1 MREKIGWGILGLGNI
16 AEKFAKDLALVTTG
30 KLVSISS
37 RSKIKGQEFAAKH
50 NVKNTY
56 NNAQDL
62 FNCTDVDVVYIAT
75 PHTLHKD
82 LSVMAMNSGK
92 HVLCEKPMGVNTK
105 QVQKMIEASVKN
117 NVFLMEALWSRFLP
131 SIQKVKQIVD
141 AKELGEISY
150 IKSDFAFYGL
160 DRAEES
166 RLLNP
171 NLAGGS
177 LLDIGIY
184 PVFLAYLLLGKPSE
198 ILATANFY
206 KTGVEKQVSIIFKYD
221 NAQAHL
227 YSALTVNTETSSEIA
242 GDKGILKLETR
253 WHEAEGYYIE
263 KSREKEYFLMP
274 KLGIGYTYEI
284 EEVHKCI
291 ANNQIESK
299 LWSHQNSLDLIQLLD
314 KIREKTNIV
323 FPFEA

>member
-16 AEKFAKDLALVTTG
+16 AEKFAKDLVLVTTG

-117 NVFLMEALWSRFLP
+117 NVFFMEALWSRFLP

-227 YSALTVNTETSSEIA
+227 YSALTANTETSSEIA

-263 KSREKEYFLMP
+263 KSREKEYFIMP

>member
-227 YSALTVNTETSSEIA
+227 YSALTANTETSSEIA

-263 KSREKEYFLMP
+263 KSREKEYFIMP

>member
-1 MREKIGWGILGLGNI
+1 MREKIGWGIVGLGNI
-16 AEKFAKDLALVTTG
+16 AEKFAKDLALVNTG

-37 RSKIKGQEFAAKH
+37 RSKTKGQDFAAKH
-50 NVKNTY
+50 NVKNSY

-62 FNCTDVDVVYIAT
+62 FNCADVDVVYIAT
-75 PHTLHKD
+75 PHTLHKE

-105 QVQKMIEASVKN
+105 QVKNMIAASVKN

-131 SIQKVKQIVD
+131 SIQKVKQIVN

-184 PVFLAYLLLGKPSE
+184 PVFLAYLLLGKPNE
-198 ILATANFY
+198 IIATANFY

-221 NAQAHL
+221 KAQAHL
-227 YSALTVNTETSSEIA
+227 YSALTANTEASSEIA
-242 GDKGILKLETR
+242 GDKGLLKLETR

-263 KSREKEYFLMP
+263 KSREKEYFKTP
-274 KLGIGYTYEI
+274 KLGVGYTYEI

-291 ANNQIESK
+291 TNNQIESK

-314 KIREKTNIV
+314 QIREKTNIV

>member
-1 MREKIGWGILGLGNI
+1 MRQKIGWGILGLGNI
-16 AEKFAKDLALVTTG
+16 AEKFAIDLALVTTG

-227 YSALTVNTETSSEIA
+227 YSALTANTETSSEIA

-263 KSREKEYFLMP
+263 KSREKEYFIMP

>member
-16 AEKFAKDLALVTTG
+16 AEKFAQDLALVNTG

-37 RSKIKGQEFAAKH
+37 RSKTKAQDFAAKH
-50 NVKNTY
+50 NVKNSY
-56 NNAQDL
+56 NNAEDL
-62 FNCTDVDVVYIAT
+62 FNCADVDVVYIAT
-75 PHTLHKD
+75 PHTLHKE

-92 HVLCEKPMGVNTK
+92 HVLCEKPMGVNAT

-131 SIQKVKQIVD
+131 SIQKVKQIVE

-184 PVFLAYLLLGKPSE
+184 PVFLAYLLLGKPNE

-221 NAQAHL
+221 KAQAHL
-227 YSALTVNTETSSEIA
+227 YSALTANTETSSEIV
-242 GDKGILKLETR
+242 GDKGLLKLETR

-263 KSREKEYFLMP
+263 KSREKENFKTP
-274 KLGIGYTYEI
+274 KLGVGYTYEI

-291 ANNQIESK
+291 TNNQIESK

-314 KIREKTNIV
+314 QIREKTNIV

>member
-1 MREKIGWGILGLGNI
+1 MREKIGWGIVGLGNI
-16 AEKFAKDLALVTTG
+16 AEKFAKDLALVNTG

-37 RSKIKGQEFAAKH
+37 RSKTKVQDFAAKH
-50 NVKNTY
+50 NVKNSY

-62 FNCTDVDVVYIAT
+62 FNCADVDVVYIAT
-75 PHTLHKD
+75 PHTLHKE
-82 LSVMAMNSGK
+82 LSIMAMNSGK

-105 QVQKMIEASVKN
+105 QVKNMIAASVKN

-184 PVFLAYLLLGKPSE
+184 PVFLAYLLLGKPNE
-198 ILATANFY
+198 IIATANFY

-227 YSALTVNTETSSEIA
+227 YSALTANTETSSEIA
-242 GDKGILKLETR
+242 GDKGLLKLETR

-263 KSREKEYFLMP
+263 KSREKEYFKTP
-274 KLGIGYTYEI
+274 KLGVGYTYEI

-291 ANNQIESK
+291 TNNQIESK

-314 KIREKTNIV
+314 QIREKTNIV

>member
-1 MREKIGWGILGLGNI
+1 MRQKIGWGILGLGNI

-227 YSALTVNTETSSEIA
+227 YSALTANTETSSEIA

-263 KSREKEYFLMP
+263 KSREKEYFIMP

-291 ANNQIESK
+291 AKNQIESK